1 MENTNIS
8 ALSHDDFDEF
18 IDNDQIVVVYFWAPW
33 CEPCHQFK
41 DIYKNIC
48 DDKGYSAVKF
58 ASVNIEDEEALGQD
72 FNIRSVPTI
81 IIFREKV
88 ALSVESGVLTQK
100 DLEELLDQAKSLDMK
115 AVHEKIAKDM
125 LQ

>member
-1 MENTNIS
+1 MKSTDV
-8 ALSHDDFDEF
+8 SHLTQDTFDDF
-18 IDNDQIVVVYFWAPW
+18 IDNQQIVVVYFWAPW

-41 DIYKNIC
+41 VTYENVCNDQKHC
-48 DDKGYSAVKF
+48 EVKF
-58 ASVNIEDEEALGQD
+58 ASVNIEDEKSLGQD

-88 ALSVESGVLTQK
+88 ALSIESGVLTQK
-100 DLEELLDQAKSLDMK
+100 DLDELLDQAKSLDMK
-115 AVHEKIAKDM
+115 EVHEKITKDM

>member
-8 ALSHDDFDEF
+8 TLSHDNFDDF

-41 DIYKNIC
+41 GVYKSIC
-48 DDKGYSAVKF
+48 DDGRYRAVKF
-58 ASVNIEDEEALGQD
+58 AMVNIEAEEALGQD

-81 IIFREKV
+81 IVFREKV

-100 DLEELLDQAKSLDMK
+100 DLEELLDQAKSLDTK